1 MIMEASVLKLP
12 ESELFTDYYFKENT
26 FDEVF
31 KKNSPANAYY
41 NRLLSLISSYST
53 DEFKIL
59 NESTKKSF
67 ISRGVT
73 FATYSDNPKGNERI
87 FPFDLFPRII
97 PQSEWRVLEKGLKQ
111 RNRAIN
117 LFIDDLYHDSKILRD
132 KIVPVDL
139 ILSCSNYNRY
149 MKDFKPQGSV
159 YNHISGTDIIKHN
172 DGKYYVLEDNVRCP
186 SGVSYVLAN
195 RDAMKKTIPSV
206 FSNFNI
212 SPISDYPEALQE
224 MMHSVKSDKVDN
236 PNCVVLTPGAY
247 NSAYYE
253 HSFLAQSMGIELVE
267 GRDMFTDND
276 FVYMHTVY
284 GAKRVDVIYRRIDDD
299 FIDPLVFRPDSALGV
314 PGLMS
319 AYRKGNVTILNAPGT
334 GIADD
339 KAVYAYIPEIIKY
352 YLDEEPILNN
362 VPTYRC
368 DVKQEMDY
376 VLEHIAELVVK
387 PVDQS
392 GGYGIFI
399 GNQATQ
405 AQIEEQKNII
415 KSHPR
420 GYIAQPTMS
429 LSVHSTFIEDE
440 NKFEPRHIDLRTYT
454 LLSPDKEFVLK
465 GGLSRVALKKGNLIV
480 NSSQG
485 GGSKDTWVMEE

>member
-1 MIMEASVLKLP
+1 METSSLFNLP
-12 ESELFTDYYFKENT
+12 KSELFTDYFFKENT

-31 KKNSPANAYY
+31 KTNSPANTYY
-41 NRLLSLISSYST
+41 NRLLSLITSYSAE
-53 DEFKIL
+53 EFIIL
-59 NESTKKSF
+59 NEYAKKSF
-67 ISRGVT
+67 VSRGVT

-97 PQSEWRVLEKGLKQ
+97 PQAEWDVLEKGLKQ

-117 LFIDDLYHDSKILRD
+117 MFIHDLYHDSKILRD
-132 KIVPVDL
+132 KVVPVDL
-139 ILSCSNYNRY
+139 ILSCSNFNRY
-149 MKDFKPQGSV
+149 MKNFSPPGGV

-172 DGKYYVLEDNVRCP
+172 DGSYYVLEDNVRCP

-195 RDAMKKTIPSV
+195 REAMKKTISSV

-212 SPISDYPEALQE
+212 FPVSDYPEALQE
-224 MMHSVKSDKVDN
+224 LMQSVKCDKVDN

-267 GRDMFTDND
+267 GRDLFAEND
-276 FVYMHTVY
+276 FIYKRTVY

-319 AYRKGNVTILNAPGT
+319 AYRKGNVSLINAPGT
-334 GIADD
+334 GVADD
-339 KAVYAYIPEIIKY
+339 KAVYAYIPDIVKY
-352 YLDEEPILNN
+352 YLDEEPILKN

-399 GNQATQ
+399 GNQATK
-405 AQIEEQKNII
+405 AEIEEQKKII
-415 KSHPR
+415 TANPR

-429 LSVHSTFIEDE
+429 LSVHSTFIDGQ

-454 LLSPDKEFVLK
+454 LLGPDKEFVLK
-465 GGLSRVALKKGNLIV
+465 GGLSRVALKKGSLIV